1 MVLQVDGK
9 FRAMMKCILLLWGWD
24 HSFTEYIKYEVG
36 WESCEQLIF
45 PWSRKMVCVMITNVL
60 AWTAMVAST
69 VSLAINSAGQA
80 SYELAIIAALL
91 AGSLTVCCLAKLLAD
106 HAKAP
111 LEVRAFAPR
120 ANVLRDGVWKDEHA
134 TNLVPG
140 DIIYLKCGDIV
151 PADARVL
158 NLARISTKTLRY
170 ESCVD
175 CVNGPFIYYGW
186 AVSCGEGTAVV
197 TATGDG
203 IPRSTLKVYPKRFAR
218 PGQLRKGVMAAG
230 SFCFCLVLVGIIAEA
245 LFRFFFV
252 QNLGAHFMP
261 LVGVIPMVMPAL
273 LYLVLVLSSRK
284 LSKLG
289 IASRG
294 TFALEDLASMDAVL
308 FNMTGTLTCNKPCF
322 DKDKIQVYA
331 EGIDKDTAILLAAR
345 ASLAY
350 NELCKEPID
359 AAILDLMDD
368 PEQVAF
374 TTDC

>member
-9 FRAMMKCILLLWGWD
+9 FRAMLKCILLLWGWD
-24 HSFTEYIKYEVG
+24 HSFTEYVHYEVG
-36 WESCEQLIF
+36 WESWEQLIF
-45 PWSRKMVCVMITNVL
+45 PLSRKMACVMITNVL
-60 AWTAMVAST
+60 AWAAMVAST
-69 VSLAINSAGQA
+69 VSLAINSAGQE
-80 SYELAIIAALL
+80 SYELAIIVSIL
-91 AGSLTVCCLAKLLAD
+91 AGSFTACCLAKLLAD

-111 LEVRAFAPR
+111 LEARAFAPR

-158 NLARISTKTLRY
+158 NLARISTKTPRY

-197 TATGDG
+197 NATGDS
-203 IPRSTLKVYPKRFAR
+203 IPRSTLKLYPKRFTR

-230 SFCFCLVLVGIIAEA
+230 SFCFCLVLVGIIAEV

-252 QNLGAHFMP
+252 QKLGAHFMP

-273 LYLVLVLSSRK
+273 LYMVLVLGSRK

-294 TFALEDLASMDAVL
+294 SFALEDLASVDVVL
-308 FNMTGTLTCNKPCF
+308 FNMTGTVTCNRPCF
-322 DKDKIQVYA
+322 NKDKIQVYA
-331 EGIDKDTAILLAAR
+331 EGIDKDSAILLAAR

-350 NELCKEPID
+350 NELCKESID
-359 AAILDLMDD
+359 TAILGLLDD

-374 TTDC
+374 IRHC